1 MNVTL
6 NLLFK
11 IKNIIIASIFFVLNF
26 GRIMITS
33 SIKLKN
39 IAFACLLG
47 MSLAGCGS
55 DSESETKP
63 VNEEA
68 MLQKNVSAL
77 ILSSNGNALAAAE
90 IVIAG
95 QTFKTDGFGKAAF
108 TVQIPKS
115 ATHVVVAVKKDGFI
129 SQSLRIEAGQLEQLS
144 ANLLNVKQTVSIAKI
159 EEAQVIQS
167 VYQNAQITIPE
178 NAFVLP
184 NGQPATGAVTV
195 AFTPWDITAADL
207 NAMPANGVARDA
219 QGNIVNLISAGMIT
233 ATFTNAAGQKLQL
246 AAGKTADI
254 QMDLPVASINN
265 QKLLVGSSIPMW
277 HFDEAKGLWI
287 EEGVGQVVASLSS
300 TTGLA
305 VHATVSHFSTWN
317 WDFKFENAG
326 SVFVQCQSASVAV
339 PCHITAKVKLK
350 DGSALTKVNSISAQ
364 GTTII
369 NMPSEG
375 SIDWTAKDITGTLI
389 GEKTSGTSGNVIIDL
404 GAPTTKNFVK
414 CELANGTA
422 VACSG
427 KLNGGIDFSLS
438 KEGGNILT
446 GLQNVTQ
453 LNWEATS
460 APYETLSS
468 VYQYKGNQIS
478 GLTGDVKIILS
489 TSEKLFDKTVYELLC
504 KSPDPVFFCQ
514 VRLDGYFSSK
524 VNNLN
529 GSFLKSFTIPL
540 DKKVKVYLPIP
551 PAESVDSL
559 WINAKAYIYRNGLE
573 NRKQVEVAMD
583 STLIQFDFN
592 ATDWCEPWKGDTD
605 YPEYSEQNMNKYC
618 WYDMP
623 Q

>member
-1 MNVTL
+1 
-6 NLLFK
+6 
-11 IKNIIIASIFFVLNF
+11 
-26 GRIMITS
+26 MITS

-115 ATHVVVAVKKDGFI
+115 ATHVVVVVKKDGFI
-129 SQSLRIEAGQLEQLS
+129 SQSMRIEAGQLEQLS

-375 SIDWTAKDITGTLI
+375 SIDWSAKDITGTLI

-427 KLNGGIDFSLS
+427 KLNGGIDFSLP
-438 KEGGNILT
+438 KEGGNVLT

-468 VYQYKGNQIS
+468 VYQYKGNQVS

-605 YPEYSEQNMNKYC
+605 YPEYSEENINKYC

>member
-1 MNVTL
+1 
-6 NLLFK
+6 
-11 IKNIIIASIFFVLNF
+11 
-26 GRIMITS
+26 MITS

-55 DSESETKP
+55 DSDSETKP

-77 ILSSNGNALAAAE
+77 ILSANGNALAAAE

-115 ATHVVVAVKKDGFI
+115 ATHVVVVVKKDGFI

-159 EEAQVIQS
+159 EDAQVIQS

-300 TTGLA
+300 ATGLA

-375 SIDWTAKDITGTLI
+375 SIDWSAKDITGTLI

-438 KEGGNILT
+438 KEGGDILT

-453 LNWEATS
+453 LNWDATS

-592 ATDWCEPWKGDTD
+592 ATDWCEPWKGDTN

>member
-1 MNVTL
+1 
-6 NLLFK
+6 
-11 IKNIIIASIFFVLNF
+11 
-26 GRIMITS
+26 MITS

-39 IAFACLLG
+39 IAFVCLLG

-55 DSESETKP
+55 DRESETKP

-115 ATHVVVAVKKDGFI
+115 ATHVVVTVKKDGFI

-287 EEGVGQVVASLSS
+287 EEGVGQVIASLSF

-317 WDFKFENAG
+317 WGFKFENAG

-375 SIDWTAKDITGTLI
+375 SIDWSAKDITGTLI

-414 CELANGTA
+414 CELVNGTA

-427 KLNGGIDFSLS
+427 KLNGGIDFSLP
-438 KEGGNILT
+438 K
-446 GLQNVTQ
+446 
-453 LNWEATS
+453 
-460 APYETLSS
+460 
-468 VYQYKGNQIS
+468 
-478 GLTGDVKIILS
+478 
-489 TSEKLFDKTVYELLC
+489 
-504 KSPDPVFFCQ
+504 
-514 VRLDGYFSSK
+514 
-524 VNNLN
+524 
-529 GSFLKSFTIPL
+529 
-540 DKKVKVYLPIP
+540 
-551 PAESVDSL
+551 
-559 WINAKAYIYRNGLE
+559 
-573 NRKQVEVAMD
+573 
-583 STLIQFDFN
+583 
-592 ATDWCEPWKGDTD
+592 
-605 YPEYSEQNMNKYC
+605 
-618 WYDMP
+618 
-623 Q
+623 

>member
-1 MNVTL
+1 
-6 NLLFK
+6 
-11 IKNIIIASIFFVLNF
+11 
-26 GRIMITS
+26 MITS

-77 ILSSNGNALAAAE
+77 ILSANGNALAAAE

-115 ATHVVVAVKKDGFI
+115 ATHVVVVVKKDGFI

-300 TTGLA
+300 ATGLA

-427 KLNGGIDFSLS
+427 KLNGGIDFSLP
-438 KEGGNILT
+438 KEGGNVLT

-468 VYQYKGNQIS
+468 VYQYKGNQVT

>member
-1 MNVTL
+1 
-6 NLLFK
+6 
-11 IKNIIIASIFFVLNF
+11 
-26 GRIMITS
+26 
-33 SIKLKN
+33 
-39 IAFACLLG
+39 
-47 MSLAGCGS
+47 
-55 DSESETKP
+55 
-63 VNEEA
+63 

-77 ILSSNGNALAAAE
+77 ILSSNSNALAAAE

-95 QTFKTDGFGKAAF
+95 QTFKTDGFGKATF

-144 ANLLNVKQTVSIAKI
+144 ANLLNVKQPVSIAKI

-287 EEGVGQVVASLSS
+287 EDGVGQVVASLSS

-317 WDFKFENAG
+317 WDFKFANAG

-375 SIDWTAKDITGTLI
+375 SIDWSAKDITGTLI

-460 APYETLSS
+460 APCETLSS
-468 VYQYKGNQIS
+468 VYQYKGNHVS

-592 ATDWCEPWKGDTD
+592 ATDWCEPWKGDTN

>member
-1 MNVTL
+1 
-6 NLLFK
+6 
-11 IKNIIIASIFFVLNF
+11 
-26 GRIMITS
+26 MITS

-39 IAFACLLG
+39 IAFVCLLG

-129 SQSLRIEAGQLEQLS
+129 SQSLQIETGQLEQLS

-265 QKLLVGSSIPMW
+265 QKLLVGSNIPMW

-375 SIDWTAKDITGTLI
+375 SIDWTAKDESGTLI
-389 GEKTSGTSGNVIIDL
+389 GEKTSGTSGKVMIDL
-404 GAPTTKNFVK
+404 GAPTTNNFVK
-414 CELANGTA
+414 CLSDANKA

-427 KLNGGIDFSLS
+427 QFNGVAFSVPE
-438 KEGGNILT
+438 EGGRILS
-446 GLQNVTQ
+446 GLKNVTN
-453 LNWEATS
+453 LTWS
-460 APYETLSS
+460 AFGANYEQGTA
-468 VYQYKGNQIS
+468 VYQATGAVTS
-478 GLTGDVKIILS
+478 GLTGNVTIKLNNVK
-489 TSEKLFDKTVYELLC
+489 KLFD
-504 KSPDPVFFCQ
+504 Q
-514 VRLDGYFSSK
+514 QK
-524 VNNLN
+524 VNLRCNSSEATPSYCMVYLRGNYFIAGSNIEHPTFYKQYRLPLN
-529 GSFLKSFTIPL
+529 QQFSA
-540 DKKVKVYLPIP
+540 YLPIP
-551 PAESVDSL
+551 PEVETEWAWVSADGVLDKGNLQKPSYWSSE
-559 WINAKAYIYRNGLE
+559 NIYDN
-573 NRKQVEVAMD
+573 
-583 STLIQFDFN
+583 SLIQFDFDQI
-592 ATDWCEPWKGDTD
+592 DWCDTT
-605 YPEYSEQNMNKYC
+605 MNNPDIDPNNPSTESIPSC
-618 WYDMP
+618 WIP
-623 Q
+623 T

>member
-1 MNVTL
+1 
-6 NLLFK
+6 
-11 IKNIIIASIFFVLNF
+11 
-26 GRIMITS
+26 MITS

-39 IAFACLLG
+39 IAFVCLLG

-55 DSESETKP
+55 DRESETKP

-77 ILSSNGNALAAAE
+77 ILSSNSNALAAAE

-95 QTFKTDGFGKAAF
+95 QTFKTDGFGKATF

-144 ANLLNVKQTVSIAKI
+144 ANLLNVKQPVSIAKI

-265 QKLLVGSSIPMW
+265 QNLLVGSSIPMW

-317 WDFKFENAG
+317 WDFKFANAG

>member
-1 MNVTL
+1 
-6 NLLFK
+6 
-11 IKNIIIASIFFVLNF
+11 
-26 GRIMITS
+26 MITS

-55 DSESETKP
+55 DSDSETKP

-115 ATHVVVAVKKDGFI
+115 ATHVVVVVKKDGFI
-129 SQSLRIEAGQLEQLS
+129 SQSLRVEAGQLEQLS

-195 AFTPWDITAADL
+195 AFTPWNITGSDL

-287 EEGVGQVVASLSS
+287 EEGMGQVVASLSS

-427 KLNGGIDFSLS
+427 KLNGGIDFSLP
-438 KEGGNILT
+438 KEGGNVMT

-468 VYQYKGNQIS
+468 VYQYKGNQVS

-551 PAESVDSL
+551 PAESVDSM

-573 NRKQVEVAMD
+573 NRKMAEVAMG

-592 ATDWCEPWKGDTD
+592 AADWCEPWKGDTD
-605 YPEYSEQNMNKYC
+605 YPEYSEENMNKYC

>member
-1 MNVTL
+1 
-6 NLLFK
+6 
-11 IKNIIIASIFFVLNF
+11 
-26 GRIMITS
+26 MITS

-47 MSLAGCGS
+47 MSLVGCGS
-55 DSESETKP
+55 DSDSETKP
-63 VNEEA
+63 ANEEA

-77 ILSSNGNALAAAE
+77 VLSSTGNALAAAE

-95 QTFKTDGFGKAAF
+95 QTFKADDLGKAAF

-115 ATHVVVAVKKDGFI
+115 ATHVVVVFKKEGFI
-129 SQSLRIEAGQLEQLS
+129 SQSLRIDVGQLGQLS
-144 ANLLNVKQTVSIAKI
+144 ANLLHVKQTISIAKI

-195 AFTPWDITAADL
+195 TFTPWNIAGSDL
-207 NAMPANGVARDA
+207 NAMPANGVAQGA

-233 ATFTNAAGQKLQL
+233 ATFTNATGQKLQL

-254 QMDLPVASINN
+254 QMDLPLESINN
-265 QKLLVGSSIPMW
+265 QTLLVGSSIPMW
-277 HFDEAKGLWI
+277 HFDEAKGLWA
-287 EEGVGQVVASLSS
+287 EEGVGQVVKAVTSA
-300 TTGLA
+300 TGLA

-317 WDFKFENAG
+317 WDFKFVNAG
-326 SVFVQCQSASVAV
+326 SVFVQCKSASVAV

-350 DGSALTKVNSISAQ
+350 DGSGLTKVNSISAE
-364 GTTII
+364 GISII

-375 SIDWTAKDITGTLI
+375 SIEWTAKDITGTLI
-389 GEKTSGTSGNVIIDL
+389 GEKTSATSGNVIIDL

-427 KLNGGIDFSLS
+427 KLNGGIDFSLP
-438 KEGGNILT
+438 KEGGNVLT

-460 APYETLSS
+460 APYETVSS
-468 VYQYKGNQIS
+468 VYQYKGNQVS

-514 VRLDGYFSSK
+514 VRLDGSFYSEVK
-524 VNNLN
+524 NLS

-551 PAESVDSL
+551 PAESVDSV
-559 WINAKAYIYRNGLE
+559 WINAEAYIYRNGLE
-573 NRKQVEVAMD
+573 NRKRVEVGMN

-605 YPEYSEQNMNKYC
+605 YPEPSEQNMNKYC
-618 WYDMP
+618 WYEMP

>member
-1 MNVTL
+1 
-6 NLLFK
+6 
-11 IKNIIIASIFFVLNF
+11 
-26 GRIMITS
+26 MITS

-129 SQSLRIEAGQLEQLS
+129 SQSLQIETGQLEQLS

-265 QKLLVGSSIPMW
+265 QKLLVGSNIPMW

-339 PCHITAKVKLK
+339 PCHLTAKVKLK

-468 VYQYKGNQIS
+468 VYQYKGNQVS

-551 PAESVDSL
+551 PAESIDSM
-559 WINAKAYIYRNGLE
+559 WINAEAYIYRNGLE
-573 NRKQVEVAMD
+573 NRKQVEVAMG

>member
-1 MNVTL
+1 
-6 NLLFK
+6 
-11 IKNIIIASIFFVLNF
+11 
-26 GRIMITS
+26 MITS

-39 IAFACLLG
+39 IAFVCLLG

-55 DSESETKP
+55 DRESETKP

-317 WDFKFENAG
+317 WDFKFANAG

-504 KSPDPVFFCQ
+504 KSPNPVFFCQ
-514 VRLDGYFSSK
+514 VRLNGYFSSK

>member
-55 DSESETKP
+55 DSDSETKP
-63 VNEEA
+63 VNEET

-90 IVIAG
+90 IVIAS

-115 ATHVVVAVKKDGFI
+115 ATHVVVVVKKDGFI

-195 AFTPWDITAADL
+195 AFTPWNIAGSDL

-300 TTGLA
+300 AIGLA

-317 WDFKFENAG
+317 WDFKFENPG

-339 PCHITAKVKLK
+339 PCHLTAKVKLK

-427 KLNGGIDFSLS
+427 KLNGGIDFSLP
-438 KEGGNILT
+438 KEGGNVLT

-468 VYQYKGNQIS
+468 VYQYKGNQVS

-573 NRKQVEVAMD
+573 NRKQVEVAMG

>member
-1 MNVTL
+1 
-6 NLLFK
+6 
-11 IKNIIIASIFFVLNF
+11 
-26 GRIMITS
+26 MITS

-129 SQSLRIEAGQLEQLS
+129 SQSLQIETGQLEQLS

-265 QKLLVGSSIPMW
+265 QKLLVGSNIPMW

-375 SIDWTAKDITGTLI
+375 SIDWTAKDTTGTLI

-414 CELANGTA
+414 CKLGDGTA

-427 KLNGGIDFSLS
+427 IFETQVNGESKTAEFSADLNGTYVLS
-438 KEGGNILT
+438 
-446 GLQNVTQ
+446 GLKADSNV
-453 LNWEATS
+453 LNWTAYTS
-460 APYETLSS
+460 ALLING
-468 VYQYKGNQIS
+468 QWARYKGTAVSTSNAA
-478 GLTGDVKIILS
+478 VEIIL
-489 TSEKLFDKTVYELLC
+489 KDKDVIASDKGLKFRVQCNSY
-504 KSPDPVFFCQ
+504 D
-514 VRLDGYFSSK
+514 Y
-524 VNNLN
+524 NN
-529 GSFLKSFTIPL
+529 GSDIIDPALKGKPCE
-540 DKKVKVYLPIP
+540 V
-551 PAESVDSL
+551 
-559 WINAKAYIYRNGLE
+559 
-573 NRKQVEVAMD
+573 QVEVYSYKNGNSVSEKFVFNSIYGQPSQVQLPNAYTGFEWLGEGNI
-583 STLIQFDFN
+583 SYIYIQGRMLN
-592 ATDWCEPWKGDTD
+592 K
-605 YPEYSEQNMNKYC
+605 KYC
-618 WYDMP
+618 GYGVGNEGFKQEENPLLHISMYEASVQDSEEFCEIP
-623 Q
+623 R

>member
-1 MNVTL
+1 
-6 NLLFK
+6 
-11 IKNIIIASIFFVLNF
+11 
-26 GRIMITS
+26 MITS

-55 DSESETKP
+55 DSDSETKP

-115 ATHVVVAVKKDGFI
+115 ATHVVVVVKKDGFI
-129 SQSLRIEAGQLEQLS
+129 SQSMRIEAGQVEQLS

-375 SIDWTAKDITGTLI
+375 SIDWSAKDITGTLI

-468 VYQYKGNQIS
+468 VYQYKGNQVT

>member
-1 MNVTL
+1 
-6 NLLFK
+6 
-11 IKNIIIASIFFVLNF
+11 
-26 GRIMITS
+26 MITS

-55 DSESETKP
+55 DSDSETKP

-115 ATHVVVAVKKDGFI
+115 ATHVVVVVKKDGFI

-300 TTGLA
+300 ATGLA

>member
-1 MNVTL
+1 
-6 NLLFK
+6 
-11 IKNIIIASIFFVLNF
+11 
-26 GRIMITS
+26 MITS

-115 ATHVVVAVKKDGFI
+115 ATHVVVVVKKDGFI
-129 SQSLRIEAGQLEQLS
+129 SQSMRIEAGQLEQLS

-300 TTGLA
+300 ATGLA

-468 VYQYKGNQIS
+468 VYQYKGNQVS

>member
-1 MNVTL
+1 
-6 NLLFK
+6 
-11 IKNIIIASIFFVLNF
+11 
-26 GRIMITS
+26 MITS

-55 DSESETKP
+55 DSDSETKP

-77 ILSSNGNALAAAE
+77 ILSANGNALAAAE

-115 ATHVVVAVKKDGFI
+115 ATHVVVVVKKDGFI

-300 TTGLA
+300 ATGLA

-427 KLNGGIDFSLS
+427 KLNGGIDFSLP
-438 KEGGNILT
+438 KEGGNVLT

-468 VYQYKGNQIS
+468 VYQYKGNQVS

>member
-55 DSESETKP
+55 DSDSETKP

-115 ATHVVVAVKKDGFI
+115 ATHVVVVVKKDGFI
-129 SQSLRIEAGQLEQLS
+129 SQSMRIEAGQVEQLS

-287 EEGVGQVVASLSS
+287 EDGVGQVVASLSS

-375 SIDWTAKDITGTLI
+375 SIDWSAKDITGTLI

-427 KLNGGIDFSLS
+427 KLNGGIDFSLP

-453 LNWEATS
+453 LNWDATS

-573 NRKQVEVAMD
+573 NRKQVDIAMD

>member
-1 MNVTL
+1 
-6 NLLFK
+6 
-11 IKNIIIASIFFVLNF
+11 
-26 GRIMITS
+26 MITS

-39 IAFACLLG
+39 IAFVCLLG

-129 SQSLRIEAGQLEQLS
+129 SQSLQIETGQLEQLS

-184 NGQPATGAVTV
+184 NGQPATGAVTI
-195 AFTPWDITAADL
+195 AFTPWNIAGSDL

-277 HFDEAKGLWI
+277 HFDEAKGLWV

-300 TTGLA
+300 ATGLA

-375 SIDWTAKDITGTLI
+375 SIDWSAKDITGTLI

-427 KLNGGIDFSLS
+427 KLNGGIDFSLP
-438 KEGGNILT
+438 KEGGNVLT

-468 VYQYKGNQIS
+468 VYQYKGNQVT

-605 YPEYSEQNMNKYC
+605 YPEYSEENINKYC